1 MMSIPLTAG
10 FSPNRWRQIIDVM
23 LEKKPGDHRIHRL
36 RIVALQ
42 ESDFNQSNRLAIG
55 RPLQTLLEQAKLAP
69 DMQHG
74 SRASKQCLSAVLNK
88 QLTFEIH
95 RYLKQPI
102 AYIENDAVGC
112 YDRIMNPLILIFLRI
127 LGLSHTAVT
136 SLATTWE
143 HTFHRIRT
151 MYGISEETYRNLPD
165 CLLYGPGQGST
176 IGPFLWLLCFILI
189 FMSLGPV
196 PNISVGSVK
205 RSVSVTYVGEAFVDD
220 AGLGTNQGDTHLQLA
235 RNLQILAQRWE
246 KLLYSTGGALNLSKC
261 FWFLLSWRW
270 IHGKPVLHT
279 SLTAPATLKMTS
291 EDNEELHISPSGS
304 NNGALKVLRQI
315 VLDYCSTII
324 GSSLTRQEALTS
336 YIQYLLPKLRFQ
348 PPVLSLSQQ
357 ECDKLTSMVMAALLP
372 RLHVNRH
379 TARCIIF
386 GPEHY
391 GGLSLPNIYITQGID
406 KLRLFLGHLRTQD
419 RTGQLINMDMTYLQL
434 LSGSGQFFLNQSEK
448 AFRWLDPGW
457 LQSLWAF
464 TSRYSLTFLYP
475 NGWIPTKSRE
485 NDLFLMEEFFKQH
498 IPVAHMRILNR
509 CRLYLQVI
517 TLSDISTADGHTI
530 LPEIKQGIWLEQ
542 RKSNLLWPTQCD
554 PPQANWEIWRHYLR
568 QFEEKGKL
576 SQPLGNWVDQPHQT
590 WHHFIDT
597 ATGWVYESS
606 PTIIHGYPPLS
617 RHRVLRS
624 GHWYDSSNQRICQS
638 IPEHSRPASIL
649 CNPALDG
656 PLFQVRAS
664 QNTFPQQLP
673 ASPFSNTR
681 LYYHSLIAPSE
692 NIPYDDLVQQEHIHI
707 TIATAIDKERLTS
720 SSSWTFYSTAVSYS
734 GGHTQEGRST
744 RYRAALRGI
753 LSAVYILYTIE
764 QRCPSPPSQTV
775 ILQCGHKKALKE
787 AFRDTPVGVTTAT
800 QPNQDLILDIRHFR
814 HLIQATILQCHGPA
828 PDSSS
833 EHPILSNPL
842 NIAFLQEPSVQ
853 NHSLAVDTTPLSHV
867 ITLFHNTTAFTG
879 DIKEKI
885 HELEYQ
891 QQLQDKILKD
901 NNWTTHQFHQINWM
915 AYVMKLLIS
924 R

>member
-1 MMSIPLTAG
+1 
-10 FSPNRWRQIIDVM
+10 
-23 LEKKPGDHRIHRL
+23 
-36 RIVALQ
+36 
-42 ESDFNQSNRLAIG
+42 
-55 RPLQTLLEQAKLAP
+55 
-69 DMQHG
+69 
-74 SRASKQCLSAVLNK
+74 
-88 QLTFEIH
+88 
-95 RYLKQPI
+95 
-102 AYIENDAVGC
+102 
-112 YDRIMNPLILIFLRI
+112 
-127 LGLSHTAVT
+127 
-136 SLATTWE
+136 
-143 HTFHRIRT
+143 
-151 MYGISEETYRNLPD
+151 
-165 CLLYGPGQGST
+165 
-176 IGPFLWLLCFILI
+176 
-189 FMSLGPV
+189 
-196 PNISVGSVK
+196 
-205 RSVSVTYVGEAFVDD
+205 
-220 AGLGTNQGDTHLQLA
+220 
-235 RNLQILAQRWE
+235 
-246 KLLYSTGGALNLSKC
+246 
-261 FWFLLSWRW
+261 
-270 IHGKPVLHT
+270 
-279 SLTAPATLKMTS
+279 
-291 EDNEELHISPSGS
+291 
-304 NNGALKVLRQI
+304 
-315 VLDYCSTII
+315 
-324 GSSLTRQEALTS
+324 
-336 YIQYLLPKLRFQ
+336 
-348 PPVLSLSQQ
+348 
-357 ECDKLTSMVMAALLP
+357 
-372 RLHVNRH
+372 
-379 TARCIIF
+379 
-386 GPEHY
+386 
-391 GGLSLPNIYITQGID
+391 
-406 KLRLFLGHLRTQD
+406 
-419 RTGQLINMDMTYLQL
+419 
-434 LSGSGQFFLNQSEK
+434 
-448 AFRWLDPGW
+448 
-457 LQSLWAF
+457 
-464 TSRYSLTFLYP
+464 
-475 NGWIPTKSRE
+475 
-485 NDLFLMEEFFKQH
+485 MEEFFKQH

-542 RKSNLLWPTQCD
+542 RKSNLLWPTQCN

-649 CNPALDG
+649 CNLALDG

-867 ITLFHNTTAFTG
+867 ITLFHNSTAFTG